1 MVDRALLR
9 SRASLSR
16 AGPAANLVLEDE
28 GVEEVLGGLLLL
40 GGELAD
46 GFELELEVFVGPA
59 SVGAEGSLVT
69 LIRLIS
75 VIRLGCVRK
84 SLRTVLS
91 TLISSSRPPP
101 YCSGRVT
108 EETLTRTHRQIS
120 HGCR

>member
-1 MVDRALLR
+1 
-9 SRASLSR
+9 
-16 AGPAANLVLEDE
+16 VLEDE

-75 VIRLGCVRK
+75 VIRLGCVRR
-84 SLRTVLS
+84 LLEP
-91 TLISSSRPPP
+91 LIRSASRSISRPG
-101 YCSGRVT
+101 SGMPSR
-108 EETLTRTHRQIS
+108 S
-120 HGCR
+120 A